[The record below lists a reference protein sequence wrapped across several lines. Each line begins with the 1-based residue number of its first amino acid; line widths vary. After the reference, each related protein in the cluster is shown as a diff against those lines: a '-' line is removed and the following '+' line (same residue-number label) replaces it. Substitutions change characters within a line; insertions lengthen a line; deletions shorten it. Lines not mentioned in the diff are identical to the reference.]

1 MRLRLLGC
9 AALLFT
15 GVAQADDGVPALLQF
30 AEQYQRQN
38 TAPKSENAVPADRG
52 AGQKKRE
59 PAKRPSDT
67 HQPAS
72 PAKAFTLSQ
81 ELLAR
86 DQQLAR
92 QRMELTM
99 LRQELAALRAE
110 KATPPVATL
119 PDSSTLQQWIAGLGA
134 AWRGS
139 PDAQRADAQRAEAL
153 LRQATQETAKTK
165 ATAMQTERR
174 VTELESA
181 AQASAQTL
189 AQRQREHQEELHALR
204 TALEASEQKRADE
217 QKVTQQAREALL
229 ALHKRL
235 QWEVTPEQLKDERK
249 RLSYAAGS
257 ALGRDIQGV
266 VTERQSWGVPV
277 DRDSLLAGVID
288 SVSGRLQLPPDELN
302 TLTAQADA
310 AAMAAREKRVNEQ
323 RRRDEDY
330 LAQFSQQKGVK
341 QSAMG
346 FWYRVDYAGEGALAP
361 TAVVEVVVKEKLTD
375 GTVIQDMELSG
386 KVLSQP
392 LSEYPPLFRE
402 AIGHL
407 HNHGSLTM
415 VVPPA
420 LAYGETG
427 YPPKV
432 PPNATMIY
440 ELRIDNSQA
449 PAKGA
454 QAVKR
459 EAGTAGGQG

>member
-38 TAPKSENAVPADRG
+38 TAPKSENTAPADRE

-59 PAKRPSDT
+59 PAKRPPDT

-72 PAKAFTLSQ
+72 SAKAFTLSQ
-81 ELLAR
+81 ELLTR
-86 DQQLAR
+86 DHQLAR

-99 LRQELAALRAE
+99 LRQELTALRAE
-110 KATPPVATL
+110 KAAPPVAAL

-139 PDAQRADAQRAEAL
+139 PDAQRTEAL
-153 LRQATQETAKTK
+153 LRQATQETAKSRT
-165 ATAMQTERR
+165 TAAQAERR

-189 AQRQREHQEELHALR
+189 AQRQREHQEALHALR
-204 TALEASEQKRADE
+204 AVLEESEQKRAGE
-217 QKVTQQAREALL
+217 QKATQQAREDLL
-229 ALHKRL
+229 ALRKRL
-235 QWEVTPEQLKDERK
+235 QWEMTPEQLKDERK

-257 ALGRDIQGV
+257 ALGRDIQGLMA
-266 VTERQSWGVPV
+266 ERQSWGVSV

-288 SVSGRLQLPPDELN
+288 SVAGRLQLPPDELN

-310 AAMAAREKRVNEQ
+310 AAVAAREKRVNQQ
-323 RRRDEDY
+323 RRRDDDY
-330 LAQFSQQKGVK
+330 LTQFSQQKGVK

-361 TAVVEVVVKEKLTD
+361 TAVVDVVVKEKLTD
-375 GTVIQDMELSG
+375 GTVIQDMDLSG

-432 PPNATMIY
+432 PPNATMVY

-449 PAKGA
+449 PAKGV

-459 EAGTAGGQG
+459 EADTAGEQG

>member
-38 TAPKSENAVPADRG
+38 TAPKSENAAPADRE

-59 PAKRPSDT
+59 PAKRPPDT

-72 PAKAFTLSQ
+72 SAKAFTLSQ
-81 ELLAR
+81 ELLTR

-92 QRMELTM
+92 LRMELTM
-99 LRQELAALRAE
+99 LRQELTALRAE
-110 KATPPVATL
+110 KAAPPVAAL

-139 PDAQRADAQRAEAL
+139 PDAQRTEAL
-153 LRQATQETAKTK
+153 LRQATQETAKSRT
-165 ATAMQTERR
+165 TAAQAERR

-189 AQRQREHQEELHALR
+189 AQRQREHQEALHALR
-204 TALEASEQKRADE
+204 AALEESEQKRAGE
-217 QKVTQQAREALL
+217 QKATQQAREDLL
-229 ALHKRL
+229 ALRKRL
-235 QWEVTPEQLKDERK
+235 LWEMTPEQLKDERK

-257 ALGRDIQGV
+257 ALGRDIQGLM
-266 VTERQSWGVPV
+266 TERQSWGVPV

-288 SVSGRLQLPPDELN
+288 SVAGRLQLPPDELN

-310 AAMAAREKRVNEQ
+310 AAVAAREKRVNQQ
-323 RRRDEDY
+323 RRRDDDY
-330 LAQFSQQKGVK
+330 LTQFSQQKGVK

-361 TAVVEVVVKEKLTD
+361 TAVVDVVVKEKLTD
-375 GTVIQDMELSG
+375 GTVIQDMDLSG

-392 LSEYPPLFRE
+392 LSEYPQLFRE

-432 PPNATMIY
+432 PPNATMVY

-449 PAKGA
+449 PAKGV

-459 EAGTAGGQG
+459 EADTAGEQG

>member
-9 AALLFT
+9 VALLFT

-38 TAPKSENAVPADRG
+38 IGPVTEKTAPDDRASG
-52 AGQKKRE
+52 KKKRE
-59 PAKRPSDT
+59 PAKRLSDNS
-67 HQPAS
+67 QSAS
-72 PAKAFTLSQ
+72 SAKTFTLSQ

-92 QRMELTM
+92 QRMALTA

-110 KATPPVATL
+110 KAVPPVAAL
-119 PDSSTLQQWIAGLGA
+119 PDSSTLHQWIAGLGA

-139 PDAQRADAQRAEAL
+139 PDAQRAEAL
-153 LRQATQETAKTK
+153 LRQATQETAKSR
-165 ATAMQTERR
+165 ATAAQAERR

-189 AQRQREHQEELHALR
+189 AQRQREHQEALHALR
-204 TALEASEQKRADE
+204 AALEESEQKRAGE
-217 QKVTQQAREALL
+217 QKATQQVREDLL
-229 ALHKRL
+229 ALRKRL
-235 QWEVTPEQLKDERK
+235 QWEMTPEQLKDERK

-257 ALGRDIQGV
+257 ALGRDIQGLM
-266 VTERQSWGVPV
+266 TERQSWGVPV

-288 SVSGRLQLPPDELN
+288 SVSGRLQLSPQELN

-310 AAMAAREKRVNEQ
+310 AAVAAREKRVNQQ
-323 RRRDEDY
+323 RRRDDDY
-330 LAQFSQQKGVK
+330 LTQFSQQKGVK

-361 TAVVEVVVKEKLTD
+361 TAVVDVVVKEKLTD
-375 GTVIQDMELSG
+375 GTVIQDMDLSG

-432 PPNATMIY
+432 PPNATMVY

-449 PAKGA
+449 PAKGV

-459 EAGTAGGQG
+459 EADTAGGQG

>member
-9 AALLFT
+9 AVLLFP
-15 GVAQADDGVPALLQF
+15 GAAQADDGVPALLQF

-38 TAPKSENAVPADRG
+38 TGPAPEKTAPGDRESG
-52 AGQKKRE
+52 KKKRE
-59 PAKRPSDT
+59 PAKRLSDNS
-67 HQPAS
+67 QSAS
-72 PAKAFTLSQ
+72 PAKTFTLSQ

-92 QRMELTM
+92 QRMALTA

-110 KATPPVATL
+110 KAAPPVAAL

-139 PDAQRADAQRAEAL
+139 PDAQRAEAL
-153 LRQATQETAKTK
+153 LRQATQETAKSR
-165 ATAMQTERR
+165 ATAAQAERR

-189 AQRQREHQEELHALR
+189 AQRQREHQEALHALR
-204 TALEASEQKRADE
+204 AALEESEQKRAGE
-217 QKVTQQAREALL
+217 QKATQQAREDLL
-229 ALHKRL
+229 VLRKRL
-235 QWEVTPEQLKDERK
+235 QWEMTPEQLKDERK
-249 RLSYAAGS
+249 RLSYAAGN
-257 ALGRDIQGV
+257 ALGRDIQGLM
-266 VTERQSWGVPV
+266 TERQSWGVPV
-277 DRDSLLAGVID
+277 ERDSLLAGVID
-288 SVSGRLQLPPDELN
+288 SVSGRLQLSPQELN

-310 AAMAAREKRVNEQ
+310 AAVAAREKRVNQQ
-323 RRRDEDY
+323 RRRDDDY
-330 LAQFSQQKGVK
+330 LTQFSQQKGVK

-361 TAVVEVVVKEKLTD
+361 TAVVDVVVKEKLTD
-375 GTVIQDMELSG
+375 GTVIQDMDLSG

-402 AIGHL
+402 AISHL

-432 PPNATMIY
+432 PPNATMVY

-449 PAKGA
+449 PAKGV

-459 EAGTAGGQG
+459 EADTAGGQG

>member
-38 TAPKSENAVPADRG
+38 TAPKSENAAPADRE

-59 PAKRPSDT
+59 PAKRPPDT

-72 PAKAFTLSQ
+72 SAKAFTLSQ
-81 ELLAR
+81 ELLTR

-99 LRQELAALRAE
+99 LRQELTALRAE
-110 KATPPVATL
+110 KAAPPVAAL

-139 PDAQRADAQRAEAL
+139 PDAQRAEAL
-153 LRQATQETAKTK
+153 LRQATQETAKSRT
-165 ATAMQTERR
+165 TAAQAERR

-189 AQRQREHQEELHALR
+189 AQRQREHQEALHALR
-204 TALEASEQKRADE
+204 AALEESEQKRAGE
-217 QKVTQQAREALL
+217 QKATQQAREDLL
-229 ALHKRL
+229 ALRKRL
-235 QWEVTPEQLKDERK
+235 LWEMTPEQLKDERK

-257 ALGRDIQGV
+257 ALGRDIQGLM
-266 VTERQSWGVPV
+266 TERQSWGVPV

-288 SVSGRLQLPPDELN
+288 SVAGRLQLPPDELN

-310 AAMAAREKRVNEQ
+310 AAVAAREKRVNQQ
-323 RRRDEDY
+323 RRRDDDY
-330 LAQFSQQKGVK
+330 LTQFSQQKGVK

-361 TAVVEVVVKEKLTD
+361 TAVVDVVVQEKLTD
-375 GTVIQDMELSG
+375 GTVIQDMDLSS

-432 PPNATMIY
+432 PPNATMVY

-449 PAKGA
+449 PVKGV

-459 EAGTAGGQG
+459 EADTAGEQG

>member
-9 AALLFT
+9 VALLFT

-38 TAPKSENAVPADRG
+38 TESASEEKTAPDDR
-52 AGQKKRE
+52 ASGQKKRE
-59 PAKRPSDT
+59 PAKRPSDNNK
-67 HQPAS
+67 PAS
-72 PAKAFTLSQ
+72 PAKTFTLSQ

-110 KATPPVATL
+110 KAVPPVAAL

-139 PDAQRADAQRAEAL
+139 PDAQRAEAL
-153 LRQATQETAKTK
+153 LRQATQETAKSR
-165 ATAMQTERR
+165 ATAAQAERR
-174 VTELESA
+174 VNELESA

-189 AQRQREHQEELHALR
+189 AQRQREHQEALHALR
-204 TALEASEQKRADE
+204 AALEESEQKRADE
-217 QKVTQQAREALL
+217 QKVTQQAREDLL
-229 ALHKRL
+229 ALRKRL
-235 QWEVTPEQLKDERK
+235 QWEMTPEQLKDERK

-257 ALGRDIQGV
+257 ALGRDIQGLM
-266 VTERQSWGVPV
+266 TERQSWGVPV

-288 SVSGRLQLPPDELN
+288 SVSGRLQLPPQELN

-310 AAMAAREKRVNEQ
+310 AAVAAREKRVNEQ
-323 RRRDEDY
+323 QRRDEDY
-330 LAQFSQQKGVK
+330 LAQFRQQKGVK

-361 TAVVEVVVKEKLTD
+361 TAVVDVVVKEKLTD

-432 PPNATMIY
+432 PPNATMVY

-449 PAKGA
+449 PAKGV

-459 EAGTAGGQG
+459 EADTAGGQG

>member
-9 AALLFT
+9 AVLLFT
-15 GVAQADDGVPALLQF
+15 GAAQADDGVPALLQF

-38 TAPKSENAVPADRG
+38 TGPATEKTAPGDRESG
-52 AGQKKRE
+52 KKKRE
-59 PAKRPSDT
+59 PAKRLSDNS
-67 HQPAS
+67 QSAS
-72 PAKAFTLSQ
+72 PAKTFTLSQ

-92 QRMELTM
+92 QRMALTA

-110 KATPPVATL
+110 KAAPPVAAL

-139 PDAQRADAQRAEAL
+139 PDAQRAEAL
-153 LRQATQETAKTK
+153 LRQATQETAKSR
-165 ATAMQTERR
+165 ATAAQAERR

-189 AQRQREHQEELHALR
+189 AQRQREHQEALHALR
-204 TALEASEQKRADE
+204 AALEESEQKRAGE
-217 QKVTQQAREALL
+217 QKATQQAREDLL
-229 ALHKRL
+229 VLRKRL
-235 QWEVTPEQLKDERK
+235 QWEMTPEQLKDERK
-249 RLSYAAGS
+249 RLSYAAGN
-257 ALGRDIQGV
+257 ALGRDIQGLM
-266 VTERQSWGVPV
+266 TERQSWGVPV
-277 DRDSLLAGVID
+277 ERDSLLAGVID
-288 SVSGRLQLPPDELN
+288 SVSGRLQLSPQELN

-310 AAMAAREKRVNEQ
+310 AAVAAREKRVNQQ
-323 RRRDEDY
+323 RRRDDDY
-330 LAQFSQQKGVK
+330 LTQFSQQKGVK

-361 TAVVEVVVKEKLTD
+361 TAVVDVVVKEKLTD
-375 GTVIQDMELSG
+375 GTVIQDMDLSG

-402 AIGHL
+402 AISHL

-432 PPNATMIY
+432 PPNATMVY

-449 PAKGA
+449 PAKGV

-459 EAGTAGGQG
+459 EADTAGGQG

>member
-1 MRLRLLGC
+1 M
-9 AALLFT
+9 
-15 GVAQADDGVPALLQF
+15 
-30 AEQYQRQN
+30 
-38 TAPKSENAVPADRG
+38 
-52 AGQKKRE
+52 
-59 PAKRPSDT
+59 
-67 HQPAS
+67 
-72 PAKAFTLSQ
+72 
-81 ELLAR
+81 
-86 DQQLAR
+86 
-92 QRMELTM
+92 
-99 LRQELAALRAE
+99 
-110 KATPPVATL
+110 

-139 PDAQRADAQRAEAL
+139 PDAQRAEAL
-153 LRQATQETAKTK
+153 LRQATQETAKSR
-165 ATAMQTERR
+165 ATAAQAERR

-189 AQRQREHQEELHALR
+189 AQRQREHQEALHALR
-204 TALEASEQKRADE
+204 AALEESEQKRAGE
-217 QKVTQQAREALL
+217 QKATQQAREDLL
-229 ALHKRL
+229 ALRKRL
-235 QWEVTPEQLKDERK
+235 QWEMTPEQLKDERK

-257 ALGRDIQGV
+257 ALGRDIQGLM
-266 VTERQSWGVPV
+266 TERQSWGVPV

-288 SVSGRLQLPPDELN
+288 SVSGRLQLSPQELN

-310 AAMAAREKRVNEQ
+310 AAVAAREKRVNQQ
-323 RRRDEDY
+323 RRRDDDY
-330 LAQFSQQKGVK
+330 LTQFRQQKGVK

-346 FWYRVDYAGEGALAP
+346 FWYRVDYAGEGVLAP
-361 TAVVEVVVKEKLTD
+361 TAVVDVVVKEKLTD
-375 GTVIQDMELSG
+375 GTVIQDMDLSG

-432 PPNATMIY
+432 PPNATMVY

-449 PAKGA
+449 PAKGV

-459 EAGTAGGQG
+459 EADTAGGQG

>member
-9 AALLFT
+9 VALLFT

-38 TAPKSENAVPADRG
+38 IGPVTEKTAPDDRASG
-52 AGQKKRE
+52 KKKRE
-59 PAKRPSDT
+59 PAKRLSDNS
-67 HQPAS
+67 QSAS
-72 PAKAFTLSQ
+72 TAKTFTLSQ

-92 QRMELTM
+92 QRMALTA

-110 KATPPVATL
+110 KAVPPVAAL

-139 PDAQRADAQRAEAL
+139 PDAQRAEAL
-153 LRQATQETAKTK
+153 LRQATQETAKSR
-165 ATAMQTERR
+165 ATAAQAERR

-189 AQRQREHQEELHALR
+189 AQRQREHQEALHALR
-204 TALEASEQKRADE
+204 AALEESEQKRAGE
-217 QKVTQQAREALL
+217 QKATQQAREDLL
-229 ALHKRL
+229 ALRKRL
-235 QWEVTPEQLKDERK
+235 QWEMTPEQLKDERK

-266 VTERQSWGVPV
+266 MTERQSWGVPV

-288 SVSGRLQLPPDELN
+288 SVSGRLQLSPQELN

-310 AAMAAREKRVNEQ
+310 AAVAAREKRVNQQ
-323 RRRDEDY
+323 RRRDDDY
-330 LAQFSQQKGVK
+330 LMQFSQQKGVK

-361 TAVVEVVVKEKLTD
+361 TAVVDVVVKEKLTD
-375 GTVIQDMELSG
+375 GTVIQDMDLSG

-432 PPNATMIY
+432 PPNATMVY

-449 PAKGA
+449 PAKGV

-459 EAGTAGGQG
+459 EADMAGGQG

>member
-9 AALLFT
+9 AVLLFT
-15 GVAQADDGVPALLQF
+15 GAAQADDGVPALLQF

-38 TAPKSENAVPADRG
+38 IGPATEKTAPDDRESG
-52 AGQKKRE
+52 KKKRE
-59 PAKRPSDT
+59 PAKRLSDNS
-67 HQPAS
+67 QSAS
-72 PAKAFTLSQ
+72 PAKTFTLSQ

-92 QRMELTM
+92 QRMALTA

-110 KATPPVATL
+110 KAAPPVAAL

-139 PDAQRADAQRAEAL
+139 PDAQRAEAL
-153 LRQATQETAKTK
+153 LRQATQETAKSR
-165 ATAMQTERR
+165 ATAAQAERR

-189 AQRQREHQEELHALR
+189 AQRQREHQEALHALR
-204 TALEASEQKRADE
+204 AALEESEQKRAGE
-217 QKVTQQAREALL
+217 QKATQQAREDLL
-229 ALHKRL
+229 ALRKRL
-235 QWEVTPEQLKDERK
+235 QWEMTPEQLKDERK

-257 ALGRDIQGV
+257 ALGRDIQGLM
-266 VTERQSWGVPV
+266 TERQSWGVPV
-277 DRDSLLAGVID
+277 ERDSLLAGVID

-310 AAMAAREKRVNEQ
+310 AAVAAREKRVNQQ

-361 TAVVEVVVKEKLTD
+361 TAVVDVVVKEKLTD
-375 GTVIQDMELSG
+375 GTVIQDMDLSG

-402 AIGHL
+402 AISHL

-432 PPNATMIY
+432 PPNATMVY

-449 PAKGA
+449 PAKGV

-459 EAGTAGGQG
+459 EADTAGGQG

>member
-1 MRLRLLGC
+1 MRMRLLGC
-9 AALLFT
+9 VALLFT

-30 AEQYQRQN
+30 AEQYQRQS
-38 TAPKSENAVPADRG
+38 TGPKSENAAPADR
-52 AGQKKRE
+52 ASGQKKRE

-67 HQPAS
+67 QQPAS

-81 ELLAR
+81 ALLAR

-110 KATPPVATL
+110 KAAPPVATL

-134 AWRGS
+134 VWRGS
-139 PDAQRADAQRAEAL
+139 PDAQRAEAL

-165 ATAMQTERR
+165 AAAMQAERR
-174 VTELESA
+174 ASELESA

-189 AQRQREHQEELHALR
+189 AQRQREHQEALHALR
-204 TALEASEQKRADE
+204 AALEASEQKRAAE
-217 QKVTQQAREALL
+217 QKATQQAREALL
-229 ALHKRL
+229 ALHQRL
-235 QWEVTPEQLKDERK
+235 QWEMTPEQLKDERK

-266 VTERQSWGVPV
+266 VAERQSWGVPV

-288 SVSGRLQLPPDELN
+288 SVSGRLQLSPDELN
-302 TLTAQADA
+302 ALTAQADA
-310 AAMAAREKRVNEQ
+310 AAVAAREKRVNEQ

-330 LAQFSQQKGVK
+330 LAQFRQQKGVK
-341 QSAMG
+341 PSAMG

-361 TAVVEVVVKEKLTD
+361 TAVVDVVVKEKLTD

-402 AIGHL
+402 AISHL

-432 PPNATMIY
+432 PPNATMVY

-454 QAVKR
+454 KAVKR
-459 EAGTAGGQG
+459 EADTAGGQG

>member
-38 TAPKSENAVPADRG
+38 TAPKSENTAPADRE

-59 PAKRPSDT
+59 PAKRPPDT
-67 HQPAS
+67 HRPAS
-72 PAKAFTLSQ
+72 SAKAFTLSQ
-81 ELLAR
+81 ELLTR

-99 LRQELAALRAE
+99 LRQELTALRAE
-110 KATPPVATL
+110 KAAPPVAAL

-139 PDAQRADAQRAEAL
+139 PDAQRTEAL
-153 LRQATQETAKTK
+153 LRQATQETAKSRT
-165 ATAMQTERR
+165 TAAQAERR

-189 AQRQREHQEELHALR
+189 AQRQREHQEALHALR
-204 TALEASEQKRADE
+204 AVLEESEQKRAGE
-217 QKVTQQAREALL
+217 QKATQQAREDLL
-229 ALHKRL
+229 ALRKRL
-235 QWEVTPEQLKDERK
+235 QWEMTPEQLKDERK

-257 ALGRDIQGV
+257 ALGRDIQGLMA
-266 VTERQSWGVPV
+266 ERQSWGVSV

-288 SVSGRLQLPPDELN
+288 SVAGRLQLPPDELN

-310 AAMAAREKRVNEQ
+310 AAVAAREKRVNQQ
-323 RRRDEDY
+323 RRRDDDY
-330 LAQFSQQKGVK
+330 LTQFSQQKGVK

-361 TAVVEVVVKEKLTD
+361 TAVVDVVVKEKLTD
-375 GTVIQDMELSG
+375 GTVIQDMDLSG

-432 PPNATMIY
+432 PPNATMVY

-449 PAKGA
+449 PAKGV

-459 EAGTAGGQG
+459 EADTAGEQG

>member
-38 TAPKSENAVPADRG
+38 TAPKSENTAPADRE
-52 AGQKKRE
+52 AGQKKR
-59 PAKRPSDT
+59 PPDT

-72 PAKAFTLSQ
+72 SAKAFTLSQ
-81 ELLAR
+81 ELLTR

-99 LRQELAALRAE
+99 LRQELTALRAE
-110 KATPPVATL
+110 KAAPPVAAL

-139 PDAQRADAQRAEAL
+139 PDAQRTEAL
-153 LRQATQETAKTK
+153 LRQATQETAKSRT
-165 ATAMQTERR
+165 TAAQAERR

-189 AQRQREHQEELHALR
+189 AQRQREHQEALHALR
-204 TALEASEQKRADE
+204 AVLEESEQKRAGE
-217 QKVTQQAREALL
+217 QKATQQAREDLL
-229 ALHKRL
+229 ALRKRL
-235 QWEVTPEQLKDERK
+235 QWEMTPEQLKDERK

-257 ALGRDIQGV
+257 ALGRDIQGLMA
-266 VTERQSWGVPV
+266 ERQSWGVSV

-288 SVSGRLQLPPDELN
+288 SVAGRLQLPPDELN

-310 AAMAAREKRVNEQ
+310 AAVAAREKRVNQQ
-323 RRRDEDY
+323 RRRDDDY
-330 LAQFSQQKGVK
+330 LTQFSQQKGVK

-361 TAVVEVVVKEKLTD
+361 TAVVDVVVKEKLTD
-375 GTVIQDMELSG
+375 GTVIQDMDLSG

-432 PPNATMIY
+432 PPNATMVY

-449 PAKGA
+449 PAKGV

-459 EAGTAGGQG
+459 EADTAGEQG

>member
-9 AALLFT
+9 VALLFT

-38 TAPKSENAVPADRG
+38 IGPVTEKTAPDDRASG
-52 AGQKKRE
+52 KKKRE
-59 PAKRPSDT
+59 PAKRLSDNS
-67 HQPAS
+67 QSAS
-72 PAKAFTLSQ
+72 SAKTFTLSQ

-92 QRMELTM
+92 QRMALTA

-110 KATPPVATL
+110 KAVPPVAAL

-139 PDAQRADAQRAEAL
+139 PDAQRAEAL
-153 LRQATQETAKTK
+153 LRQATQETAKSR
-165 ATAMQTERR
+165 ATAAQAERR

-189 AQRQREHQEELHALR
+189 AQRQREHQEALHALR
-204 TALEASEQKRADE
+204 AALEESEQKRAGE
-217 QKVTQQAREALL
+217 QKATQQVREDLL
-229 ALHKRL
+229 ALRKRL
-235 QWEVTPEQLKDERK
+235 QWEMTPEQLKDERK

-257 ALGRDIQGV
+257 ALGRDIQGLM
-266 VTERQSWGVPV
+266 TERQSWGVPV

-288 SVSGRLQLPPDELN
+288 SVSGRLQLSPQELN

-310 AAMAAREKRVNEQ
+310 AAVAAREKRVNQQ
-323 RRRDEDY
+323 RRRDDDY
-330 LAQFSQQKGVK
+330 LTQFRQQKGVK

-361 TAVVEVVVKEKLTD
+361 TAVVDVVVKEKLTD
-375 GTVIQDMELSG
+375 GTVIQDMDLSG

-432 PPNATMIY
+432 PPNATMVY

-449 PAKGA
+449 PAKGV

-459 EAGTAGGQG
+459 EADTAGGQG

>member
-38 TAPKSENAVPADRG
+38 TAPKSENAAPADRE

-59 PAKRPSDT
+59 PAKRPPDT
-67 HQPAS
+67 HQSAS
-72 PAKAFTLSQ
+72 SAKAFTLSQ
-81 ELLAR
+81 ELLTR

-99 LRQELAALRAE
+99 LRQELTALRAE
-110 KATPPVATL
+110 KAAPPVAAL

-139 PDAQRADAQRAEAL
+139 PDAQRTEAL
-153 LRQATQETAKTK
+153 LRQATQETAKSRT
-165 ATAMQTERR
+165 TAAQAERR

-189 AQRQREHQEELHALR
+189 AQRQREHQEALHALR
-204 TALEASEQKRADE
+204 AALEESEQKRAGE
-217 QKVTQQAREALL
+217 QKATQQAREDLL
-229 ALHKRL
+229 ALRKRL
-235 QWEVTPEQLKDERK
+235 LWEMTPEQLKDERK

-257 ALGRDIQGV
+257 ALGRDIPGLM
-266 VTERQSWGVPV
+266 TERQSWGVPV

-288 SVSGRLQLPPDELN
+288 SVAGRLQLPPDELN

-310 AAMAAREKRVNEQ
+310 AAVAAREKRVNQQ
-323 RRRDEDY
+323 RRRDDDY
-330 LAQFSQQKGVK
+330 LTQFSQQKGVK

-361 TAVVEVVVKEKLTD
+361 TAVVDVVVKEKLTD
-375 GTVIQDMELSG
+375 GTVIQDMDLSG

-432 PPNATMIY
+432 PPNATMVY

-449 PAKGA
+449 PAKGV

-459 EAGTAGGQG
+459 EADTAGEQG

>member
-38 TAPKSENAVPADRG
+38 TAPKSENTAPADRE

-59 PAKRPSDT
+59 PAKRPPDT

-72 PAKAFTLSQ
+72 SAKAFTLSQ
-81 ELLAR
+81 ELLTR

-99 LRQELAALRAE
+99 LRQELTALRAE
-110 KATPPVATL
+110 KAAPPVAAL

-139 PDAQRADAQRAEAL
+139 PDAQRTEAL
-153 LRQATQETAKTK
+153 LRQATQETAKSRT
-165 ATAMQTERR
+165 TAAQAERR

-189 AQRQREHQEELHALR
+189 AQRQREHQEALHALR
-204 TALEASEQKRADE
+204 AVLEESEQKRAGE
-217 QKVTQQAREALL
+217 QKATQQAREDLL
-229 ALHKRL
+229 ALRKRL
-235 QWEVTPEQLKDERK
+235 QWEMTPEQLKDERK
-249 RLSYAAGS
+249 RLFYAAGS
-257 ALGRDIQGV
+257 ALGRDIQGLMA
-266 VTERQSWGVPV
+266 ERQSWGVSV

-288 SVSGRLQLPPDELN
+288 SVAGRLQLPPDELN

-310 AAMAAREKRVNEQ
+310 AAVAAREKRVNQQ
-323 RRRDEDY
+323 RRRDDDY
-330 LAQFSQQKGVK
+330 LTQFSQQKGVK

-361 TAVVEVVVKEKLTD
+361 TAVVDVVVKEKLTD
-375 GTVIQDMELSG
+375 GTVIQDMDLSG

-432 PPNATMIY
+432 PPNATMVY

-449 PAKGA
+449 PAKGV

-459 EAGTAGGQG
+459 EADTAGEQG

>member
-38 TAPKSENAVPADRG
+38 TAPKSENAAPADRE

-59 PAKRPSDT
+59 PAKRPPDT

-72 PAKAFTLSQ
+72 SAKAFTLSQ
-81 ELLAR
+81 ELLTR

-99 LRQELAALRAE
+99 LRQELTALRAE
-110 KATPPVATL
+110 KAAPPVAAL

-139 PDAQRADAQRAEAL
+139 PDAQRTEAL
-153 LRQATQETAKTK
+153 LRQATQETAKSRT
-165 ATAMQTERR
+165 TAAQAERR

-189 AQRQREHQEELHALR
+189 AQRQREHQEALHALR
-204 TALEASEQKRADE
+204 AVLEESEQKRAGE
-217 QKVTQQAREALL
+217 QKATQQAREDLL
-229 ALHKRL
+229 ALRKRL
-235 QWEVTPEQLKDERK
+235 QWEMTPEQLKDERK

-257 ALGRDIQGV
+257 ALGRDIQGLMA
-266 VTERQSWGVPV
+266 ERQSWGVSV

-288 SVSGRLQLPPDELN
+288 SVAGRLQLPPDELN

-310 AAMAAREKRVNEQ
+310 AAVAAREKRVNQQ
-323 RRRDEDY
+323 RRRDDDY
-330 LAQFSQQKGVK
+330 LTQFSQQKAVK

-346 FWYRVDYAGEGALAP
+346 FWYRVDYAG
-361 TAVVEVVVKEKLTD
+361 
-375 GTVIQDMELSG
+375 
-386 KVLSQP
+386 
-392 LSEYPPLFRE
+392 
-402 AIGHL
+402 
-407 HNHGSLTM
+407 
-415 VVPPA
+415 
-420 LAYGETG
+420 
-427 YPPKV
+427 
-432 PPNATMIY
+432 
-440 ELRIDNSQA
+440 
-449 PAKGA
+449 
-454 QAVKR
+454 
-459 EAGTAGGQG
+459 

>member
-9 AALLFT
+9 VALLFA

-38 TAPKSENAVPADRG
+38 IGPATEKTAPDDRESG
-52 AGQKKRE
+52 KKKRE
-59 PAKRPSDT
+59 PAKRLSDNSQST
-67 HQPAS
+67 S
-72 PAKAFTLSQ
+72 PAKTFTLSQ

-92 QRMELTM
+92 QRMALTA

-110 KATPPVATL
+110 KAAPPVAAL

-139 PDAQRADAQRAEAL
+139 PDVQRAEAL
-153 LRQATQETAKTK
+153 LRQATQETAKSR
-165 ATAMQTERR
+165 ATAAQAERR

-189 AQRQREHQEELHALR
+189 AQRQREHQEALR
-204 TALEASEQKRADE
+204 ALRAALEESEQKRAGE
-217 QKVTQQAREALL
+217 QKATQQAREDLL
-229 ALHKRL
+229 ALRKRL
-235 QWEVTPEQLKDERK
+235 QWEMTPEQLKDERK

-257 ALGRDIQGV
+257 ALGRDIQGLM
-266 VTERQSWGVPV
+266 TERQSWGVPV

-288 SVSGRLQLPPDELN
+288 SVSGRLQLSPQELN

-310 AAMAAREKRVNEQ
+310 AAVAAREKRVNQQ
-323 RRRDEDY
+323 RRRDDDY
-330 LAQFSQQKGVK
+330 LTQFSQQKGVK

-361 TAVVEVVVKEKLTD
+361 TAVVDVVVKEKLTD
-375 GTVIQDMELSG
+375 GTVIQDMDLSG

-402 AIGHL
+402 AISHL

-432 PPNATMIY
+432 PPNATMVY

-449 PAKGA
+449 PAKGV

-459 EAGTAGGQG
+459 EADTAGGQG

>member
-1 MRLRLLGC
+1 MRLHLLGC
-9 AALLFT
+9 VALLFS
-15 GVAQADDGVPALLQF
+15 GVALADDGVPALLQF

-38 TAPKSENAVPADRG
+38 TVPTNEKAAPADRG
-52 AGQKKRE
+52 AGQKRPE
-59 PAKRPSDT
+59 PAKRT
-67 HQPAS
+67 LGANQPVS
-72 PAKAFTLSQ
+72 SAKAFTLTQ

-110 KATPPVATL
+110 KATPSVATL

-139 PDAQRADAQRAEAL
+139 PDAQRAEAL
-153 LRQATQETAKTK
+153 LRQATQETAKSR
-165 ATAMQTERR
+165 AAAAQAERR

-189 AQRQREHQEELHALR
+189 ALRQREHQEALHALR
-204 TALEASEQKRADE
+204 AALEESEQKRAGE
-217 QKVTQQAREALL
+217 QKVTQQTREALL

-266 VTERQSWGVPV
+266 VAARQSWGVPV

-288 SVSGRLQLPPDELN
+288 SVSGRLRLPPDELDA
-302 TLTAQADA
+302 LTAQADA
-310 AAMAAREKRVNEQ
+310 AAVAAREKRVNEQ

-330 LAQFSQQKGVK
+330 LARFSQQKGVK

-361 TAVVEVVVKEKLTD
+361 TAVVDVVVKETLTD

-402 AIGHL
+402 AISHL

>member
-9 AALLFT
+9 VALLFT

-38 TAPKSENAVPADRG
+38 IGPVTEKTAPDDRASG
-52 AGQKKRE
+52 KKKRE
-59 PAKRPSDT
+59 PAKRLSDNS
-67 HQPAS
+67 QSAS
-72 PAKAFTLSQ
+72 PAKTFTLSQ

-92 QRMELTM
+92 QRMALTA

-110 KATPPVATL
+110 KAVPPVAAL

-139 PDAQRADAQRAEAL
+139 PDAQRAEAL
-153 LRQATQETAKTK
+153 LRQATQETAKSR
-165 ATAMQTERR
+165 ATAAQAERR

-189 AQRQREHQEELHALR
+189 AQRQREHQEALHALR
-204 TALEASEQKRADE
+204 AALEESEQKRAGE
-217 QKVTQQAREALL
+217 QKATQQAREDLL
-229 ALHKRL
+229 ALRKRL
-235 QWEVTPEQLKDERK
+235 QWEMTPEQLKDERK

-266 VTERQSWGVPV
+266 MTERQSWGVRV

-288 SVSGRLQLPPDELN
+288 SVSGRLQLSPQELN

-310 AAMAAREKRVNEQ
+310 AAVAAREKRVNQQ
-323 RRRDEDY
+323 RRRDDDY
-330 LAQFSQQKGVK
+330 LTQFRQQKGVK

-346 FWYRVDYAGEGALAP
+346 FWYRVDYAGEGVLAP
-361 TAVVEVVVKEKLTD
+361 TAVVDVVVKEKLTD
-375 GTVIQDMELSG
+375 GTVIQDMDLSG

-432 PPNATMIY
+432 PPNATMVY

-449 PAKGA
+449 PAKGV

-459 EAGTAGGQG
+459 EADTAGGQG

>member
-9 AALLFT
+9 VALLFS
-15 GVAQADDGVPALLQF
+15 GVALADDGVPALLQF

-38 TAPKSENAVPADRG
+38 IVPTNEKAAPVDRES
-52 AGQKKRE
+52 GQKKRE
-59 PAKRPSDT
+59 PAKRPSDNNK
-67 HQPAS
+67 PAS
-72 PAKAFTLSQ
+72 PAKAFTLTQ

-110 KATPPVATL
+110 KATPSVATL
-119 PDSSTLQQWIAGLGA
+119 PDSSTLQKWIAGLGA

-139 PDAQRADAQRAEAL
+139 PDAQRAEAL
-153 LRQATQETAKTK
+153 LRQATQETAQSR
-165 ATAMQTERR
+165 ATAAQAERR

-181 AQASAQTL
+181 AQALAQTL
-189 AQRQREHQEELHALR
+189 AQRQREHQEALNALR
-204 TALEASEQKRADE
+204 AALEESEQKRAGE
-217 QKVTQQAREALL
+217 QKATQQAREDLL
-229 ALHKRL
+229 ALRKRL
-235 QWEVTPEQLKDERK
+235 QWEMTPEQLKDDRK

-266 VTERQSWGVPV
+266 VAERQSWGVPV

-288 SVSGRLQLPPDELN
+288 SVSGRLRLPPDELN
-302 TLTAQADA
+302 ALTAQADA
-310 AAMAAREKRVNEQ
+310 NAVAAREKRVNEQ

-330 LAQFSQQKGVK
+330 LTQFSQQKDVK

-361 TAVVEVVVKEKLTD
+361 TTVVDVVVKETLTD

-402 AIGHL
+402 AISHL

-449 PAKGA
+449 PTKGA

-459 EAGTAGGQG
+459 EAGTAGRQG

>member
-38 TAPKSENAVPADRG
+38 TAPKSENTAPADRE

-59 PAKRPSDT
+59 PAKRPPDT

-72 PAKAFTLSQ
+72 SAKAFTLSQ
-81 ELLAR
+81 ELLTR

-99 LRQELAALRAE
+99 LRQELTALRAE
-110 KATPPVATL
+110 KAAPPVAAL

-139 PDAQRADAQRAEAL
+139 PDAQRTEAL
-153 LRQATQETAKTK
+153 LRQATQETAKSRT
-165 ATAMQTERR
+165 TAAEAERR

-189 AQRQREHQEELHALR
+189 AQRQREHQEALHALR
-204 TALEASEQKRADE
+204 AVLEESEQKRAGE
-217 QKVTQQAREALL
+217 QKATQQAREDLL
-229 ALHKRL
+229 ALRKRL
-235 QWEVTPEQLKDERK
+235 QWEMTPEQLKDERK

-257 ALGRDIQGV
+257 ALGRDIQGLMA
-266 VTERQSWGVPV
+266 ERQSWGVSV

-288 SVSGRLQLPPDELN
+288 SVAGRLQLPPDELN

-310 AAMAAREKRVNEQ
+310 AAVAAREKRVNQQ
-323 RRRDEDY
+323 RRRDDDY
-330 LAQFSQQKGVK
+330 LTQFSQQKGVK

-361 TAVVEVVVKEKLTD
+361 TAVVDVVVKEKLTD
-375 GTVIQDMELSG
+375 GTVIQDMDLSG

-432 PPNATMIY
+432 PPNATMVY

-449 PAKGA
+449 PAKGV

-459 EAGTAGGQG
+459 EADTAGEQG

>member
-38 TAPKSENAVPADRG
+38 TAPKSENAAPAGRE

-59 PAKRPSDT
+59 PAKRPPDT

-72 PAKAFTLSQ
+72 SAKAFTLSQ
-81 ELLAR
+81 ELLTR

-99 LRQELAALRAE
+99 LRQELTALRAE
-110 KATPPVATL
+110 KAAPPVAAL

-139 PDAQRADAQRAEAL
+139 PDAQRAEAL
-153 LRQATQETAKTK
+153 LRQATQETAKSRT
-165 ATAMQTERR
+165 TAAQAERR

-189 AQRQREHQEELHALR
+189 AQRQREHQEALHALR
-204 TALEASEQKRADE
+204 AALEESEQKRAGE
-217 QKVTQQAREALL
+217 QKATQQAREDLL
-229 ALHKRL
+229 ALRKRL
-235 QWEVTPEQLKDERK
+235 LWEMTPEQLKDERK

-257 ALGRDIQGV
+257 ALGRDIQGLM
-266 VTERQSWGVPV
+266 TERQSWGVPV

-288 SVSGRLQLPPDELN
+288 SVAGRLQLPPDELN

-310 AAMAAREKRVNEQ
+310 AAVAAREKRVNQQ
-323 RRRDEDY
+323 RRRDDDY
-330 LAQFSQQKGVK
+330 LTQFSQQKGVK

-361 TAVVEVVVKEKLTD
+361 TAVVDVVVQEKLTD
-375 GTVIQDMELSG
+375 GTVIQDMDLSG

-432 PPNATMIY
+432 PPNATMVY

-449 PAKGA
+449 PVKGV

-459 EAGTAGGQG
+459 EADTAGEQG

>member
-30 AEQYQRQN
+30 AEQYQQQN
-38 TAPKSENAVPADRG
+38 TAPKSENAAPADRE

-59 PAKRPSDT
+59 PAKRPPDT

-72 PAKAFTLSQ
+72 SAKAFTLSQ
-81 ELLAR
+81 ELLTR

-99 LRQELAALRAE
+99 LRQELTALRAE
-110 KATPPVATL
+110 KAAPPVAAL

-153 LRQATQETAKTK
+153 LRQATQETAKSRT
-165 ATAMQTERR
+165 TAAQAERR

-189 AQRQREHQEELHALR
+189 AQRQREHQEALHALR
-204 TALEASEQKRADE
+204 AALEESEQKRAGE
-217 QKVTQQAREALL
+217 QKATQQAREDLL
-229 ALHKRL
+229 ALRKRL
-235 QWEVTPEQLKDERK
+235 LWEMTPEQLKDERK

-257 ALGRDIQGV
+257 ALGRDIQGLM
-266 VTERQSWGVPV
+266 TERQSWGVPV

-288 SVSGRLQLPPDELN
+288 SVAGRLQLPPDELN

-310 AAMAAREKRVNEQ
+310 AAVAAREKRVNQQ
-323 RRRDEDY
+323 RRRDDDY
-330 LAQFSQQKGVK
+330 LTQFSQQKGVK

-361 TAVVEVVVKEKLTD
+361 TAVVDVVVKEKLTD
-375 GTVIQDMELSG
+375 GTVIQDMDLSG

-432 PPNATMIY
+432 PPNATMVY

-449 PAKGA
+449 PAKGV

-459 EAGTAGGQG
+459 EADTAGEQG

>member
-9 AALLFT
+9 VALLFS
-15 GVAQADDGVPALLQF
+15 GVALADDGVPALLQF

-38 TAPKSENAVPADRG
+38 IVPTNEKAAPVERES
-52 AGQKKRE
+52 GQKKRE
-59 PAKRPSDT
+59 PAKRPSDNNK
-67 HQPAS
+67 PAS
-72 PAKAFTLSQ
+72 PAKAFTLTQ

-110 KATPPVATL
+110 KATPSVATL
-119 PDSSTLQQWIAGLGA
+119 PDSSTLQKWIAGLGT

-139 PDAQRADAQRAEAL
+139 PGAQRAEAL
-153 LRQATQETAKTK
+153 LRQATQETAQSR
-165 ATAMQTERR
+165 ATAAQAERR

-189 AQRQREHQEELHALR
+189 AQRQREHQEALNALR
-204 TALEASEQKRADE
+204 AALEESEQKRAGE
-217 QKVTQQAREALL
+217 QKATQQAREDLL
-229 ALHKRL
+229 ALRKRL
-235 QWEVTPEQLKDERK
+235 QWEMTPEQLKDDRK

-266 VTERQSWGVPV
+266 VAERQSWGVPV

-288 SVSGRLQLPPDELN
+288 SVSGRLRLPPDELN
-302 TLTAQADA
+302 ALTAQADA
-310 AAMAAREKRVNEQ
+310 AAVAAREKRVNEQ

-330 LAQFSQQKGVK
+330 LTQFSQQKDVK

-361 TAVVEVVVKEKLTD
+361 TTVVDVVVKEKLTD

-402 AIGHL
+402 AISHL

-459 EAGTAGGQG
+459 EAGTAGRQG